1 MPPTEPAEPSPAQD
15 AADNVRAEAAEE
27 WLPPPVE
34 GRVPDAEEMDFKA
47 RNGKYYITDVWKIV
61 REFPS
66 SDVYECK
73 TDLEGLVNKMRRDVG
88 IAGFEMVDSSDRL
101 DGVHHCLQLVTAWH
115 QLVHDARNNK
125 RVHLV
130 RRTPENNGAVLMLQ
144 RREHLNGQCTEMA
157 PAAFMML
164 CGDRVLTMTR
174 DRVLDQDA
182 METLLMAWIKAGK
195 VCPYC
200 KEPLHTKPTV
210 LLSSGQEMHTEC
222 LRELA
227 QKGVRECPVT
237 GEDISEDIQGLLK
250 ESERS
255 EMDEY
260 LASMQGLHINGADSS
275 RSIPNMPA
283 AVFKMQL
290 SVVSSLMARMEV
302 QPVGEA
308 AGEEAPPEE
317 PQASAGQAASEQR
330 IEEIS

>member
-1 MPPTEPAEPSPAQD
+1 
-15 AADNVRAEAAEE
+15 
-27 WLPPPVE
+27 
-34 GRVPDAEEMDFKA
+34 MDFKA

-66 SDVYECK
+66 SDVYDCK
-73 TDLEGLVNKMRRDVG
+73 TDLGGLLNKMRRDVG
-88 IAGFEMVDSSDRL
+88 IAGFELVDSSDRL

-130 RRTPENNGAVLMLQ
+130 RRTPENTGAVLMLQ

-182 METLLMAWIKAGK
+182 METLLMAWVKAGK

-200 KEPLHTKPTV
+200 KEPLHTKPTM

-222 LRELA
+222 LRTLA

-237 GEDISEDIQGLLK
+237 GEDIREDIDGLIK
-250 ESERS
+250 ETERS

-260 LASMQGLHINGADSS
+260 LASMQGLHLNSTESA

-302 QPVGEA
+302 EPVGEA
-308 AGEEAPPEE
+308 AADGAADGEPVP
-317 PQASAGQAASEQR
+317 ASGDTAADEGPR
-330 IEEIS
+330 IEELT